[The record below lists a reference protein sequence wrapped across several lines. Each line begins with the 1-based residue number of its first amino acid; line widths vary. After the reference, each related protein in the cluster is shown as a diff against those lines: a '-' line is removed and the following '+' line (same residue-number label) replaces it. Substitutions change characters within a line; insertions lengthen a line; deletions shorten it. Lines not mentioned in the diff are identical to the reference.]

1 MYQLIVDILR
11 NIKELVDMTALEL
24 QFERS
29 MYFRIFVISN
39 FRDTFGRNVGSMH
52 L

>member
-1 MYQLIVDILR
+1 MDQLIVDILR
-11 NIKELVDMTALEL
+11 NVEELVNMTALEL

-29 MYFRIFVISN
+29 IYFRIFVISN
-39 FRDTFGRNVGSMH
+39 FRDAFGRNVGSMH